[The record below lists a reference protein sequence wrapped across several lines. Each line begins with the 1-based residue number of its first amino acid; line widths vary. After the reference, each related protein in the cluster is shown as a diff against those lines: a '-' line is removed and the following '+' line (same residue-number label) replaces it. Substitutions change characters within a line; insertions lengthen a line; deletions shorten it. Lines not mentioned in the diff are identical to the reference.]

1 VNIRQILLCICVL
14 SLIQPSSSGR
24 ASVSRN
30 TEIAISTLPDLNAAY
45 IGRLPRYDYTETKNR
60 PAPGDAVTFQAYV
73 ANRGGQNTGTFA
85 YAWYIDDN
93 PVLNSTYPNLLPGES
108 ISLSLGW
115 IWESG
120 LHAVRIELDPA
131 NLIAEVSE
139 QNNAVEDPTNA
150 LAVGFWVEQSV
161 YDWFNIHQVELGLGS
176 VSWDDWA
183 QRQLRYWNQMFET
196 AISSLTPQGVI
207 ERVRLDKV
215 VILPDGTWQD
225 CANGPDPEDR
235 TVDLVWGFPSEL
247 VGVDTGRRCP
257 PFNFYINNPELQDF
271 EPSLLHEMS
280 HARYLVDLYGLNVFV
295 NAAQLT
301 NGIDS
306 NAPILTV
313 DRDIENDQNFPLPAY
328 LAIEG
333 ELVVCQAKIGNTF
346 TNCSRGAEG
355 TIPRN
360 HSANAWVHLATVR
373 LQDGQGNLVQGSS
386 SLPIIG
392 DWNDHL
398 YFDRYPDDLMSGGL
412 IYGEHSAFAWNRILG
427 QRPVCGNYNA
437 PCNIGE
443 YLNDLPL
450 HNVMEIQGADGTP
463 LYGVRVEI
471 YRAKPFP
478 IWYGR
483 VFLNSPDAV
492 SFTNTQGRVDLGT
505 SPFAPG
511 SSIIHTYGYSNA
523 VFLMRISSNNESIYR
538 FFEITEANVAYW
550 SGDQGTA
557 IYIIPTPLSPGT
569 PPQFIYSP
577 LIVNAFPP
585 PPPLLELHFENT
597 FNGEGGEIGHASGP
611 SFVPGY
617 DSLGALFDNNDTLF
631 FDRKENIDRVRG
643 RIEFWLKPLWDGND
657 YSSYVFFEVGDYWFN
672 RMRIM
677 KDGANNFRFMLWS
690 SDTEYGVA
698 HNVSDWN
705 ANEWHHVK
713 VSWQKDTISLYL
725 DGVLRASNWPIVLPS
740 YLASRIYIGSSSSG
754 DMQAQAVID
763 NFAIYAQ
770 P

>member
-1 VNIRQILLCICVL
+1 
-14 SLIQPSSSGR
+14 
-24 ASVSRN
+24 
-30 TEIAISTLPDLNAAY
+30 
-45 IGRLPRYDYTETKNR
+45 
-60 PAPGDAVTFQAYV
+60 
-73 ANRGGQNTGTFA
+73 
-85 YAWYIDDN
+85 
-93 PVLNSTYPNLLPGES
+93 
-108 ISLSLGW
+108 
-115 IWESG
+115 
-120 LHAVRIELDPA
+120 
-131 NLIAEVSE
+131 
-139 QNNAVEDPTNA
+139 
-150 LAVGFWVEQSV
+150 
-161 YDWFNIHQVELGLGS
+161 
-176 VSWDDWA
+176 
-183 QRQLRYWNQMFET
+183 
-196 AISSLTPQGVI
+196 
-207 ERVRLDKV
+207 
-215 VILPDGTWQD
+215 
-225 CANGPDPEDR
+225 
-235 TVDLVWGFPSEL
+235 
-247 VGVDTGRRCP
+247 
-257 PFNFYINNPELQDF
+257 
-271 EPSLLHEMS
+271 
-280 HARYLVDLYGLNVFV
+280 
-295 NAAQLT
+295 
-301 NGIDS
+301 
-306 NAPILTV
+306 
-313 DRDIENDQNFPLPAY
+313 
-328 LAIEG
+328 
-333 ELVVCQAKIGNTF
+333 
-346 TNCSRGAEG
+346 
-355 TIPRN
+355 
-360 HSANAWVHLATVR
+360 
-373 LQDGQGNLVQGSS
+373 
-386 SLPIIG
+386 
-392 DWNDHL
+392 
-398 YFDRYPDDLMSGGL
+398 MSGGL

-427 QRPVCGNYNA
+427 QRPVCGNYNP